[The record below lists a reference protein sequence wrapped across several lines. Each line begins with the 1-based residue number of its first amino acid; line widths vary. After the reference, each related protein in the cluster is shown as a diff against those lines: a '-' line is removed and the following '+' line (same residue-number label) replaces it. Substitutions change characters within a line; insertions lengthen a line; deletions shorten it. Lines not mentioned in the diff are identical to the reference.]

1 MCMLVFA
8 STIYIRIIHHAILP
22 PEMHDLFDFV
32 SICAFYCSMISFYAQ
47 ACVINNIF
55 EGTVYEMM
63 YVNDGVGARKNSN
76 WDF

>member
-32 SICAFYCSMISFYAQ
+32 SICAFYCSMISFYA
-47 ACVINNIF
+47 
-55 EGTVYEMM
+55 
-63 YVNDGVGARKNSN
+63 
-76 WDF
+76 